1 MTPELCSKN
10 SGAIPKMGNHLLRA
24 GPFRSADIS
33 AILLNPIAIS
43 DIRKLR
49 ISLEEIQMSLQEIR
63 KLATM
68 FLQEHL

>member
-10 SGAIPKMGNHLLRA
+10 PEQFPKWEITYSGPDLFTL
-24 GPFRSADIS
+24 PTFS

-43 DIRKLR
+43 DIRKSL
-49 ISLEEIQMSLQEIR
+49 ISLQEIQMSLQEIR
-63 KLATM
+63 ELATM